1 VPILGSRTSPYL
13 QEKIVLLGATQ
24 IFHEVPILIESL
36 LGVNVS
42 ESHVYRTVQKVSEE
56 LEDPYSPSIDLQQ
69 MEDQPDTQVYGM
81 MDGSF
86 LFTDD
91 GWKEVKV
98 GRVFTA
104 TPNAS
109 ADKWSMGQSEYV
121 AQSGHYKN
129 FTEKFETLLPPHS
142 RCEKVFITD
151 GASWITNWLTTT
163 YPDSLQILDFFHVCE
178 KLATVPQLIACKK
191 DWFEHHKALLLAGS
205 LDVVCSS
212 IKELTKFDGQ
222 TELLNYL
229 EKNAFR
235 MRYNEYRIKR
245 LMISSGPIESA
256 HRTVL
261 QTRMKR
267 SGQRWSKGG
276 CDAMIKLRITYKSG
290 KELLIKNVLSKQAA

>member
-1 VPILGSRTSPYL
+1 M
-13 QEKIVLLGATQ
+13 LLGTTQ
-24 IFHEVPILIESL
+24 IFHEVPVLIESL
-36 LGVNVS
+36 LGINVS
-42 ESHVYRTVQKVSEE
+42 ESHVYRTVQKISEKV
-56 LEDPYSPSIDLQQ
+56 EDPYLPSIDLRQR
-69 MEDQPDTQVYGM
+69 EEQPDTQIYGM
-81 MDGSF
+81 VDGSF

-104 TPNAS
+104 TPNES

-121 AQSGHYKN
+121 AQSGHYGN
-129 FTEKFETLLPPHS
+129 FISKFETLLPPDS
-142 RCEKVFITD
+142 ACKKVFITD
-151 GASWITNWLTTT
+151 GASWITNWLTST

-178 KLATVPQLIACKK
+178 KLATVPQLVACKK
-191 DWFEHHKALLLAGS
+191 DWFECHKVLLLAGS
-205 LDVVCSS
+205 IDAVCSS
-212 IKELTKFDGQ
+212 IKQLKKFDGQ

-229 EKNAFR
+229 EKNTFR
-235 MRYNEYRIKR
+235 MRYHEYRARK

-276 CDAMIKLRITYKSG
+276 CDAMVKLRITYKSG
-290 KELLIKNVLSKQAA
+290 KELLIKNVL